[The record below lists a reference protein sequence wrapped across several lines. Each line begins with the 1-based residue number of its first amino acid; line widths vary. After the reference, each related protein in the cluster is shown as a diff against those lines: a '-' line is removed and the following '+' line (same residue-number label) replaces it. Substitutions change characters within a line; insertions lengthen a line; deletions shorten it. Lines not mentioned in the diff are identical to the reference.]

1 MAERTT
7 QSIVIDAPAES
18 VMAVIA
24 DFPEYPSWVSA
35 AKQVDVLETFPDGRA
50 SRVRFVLDAGVI
62 KDTYELSYTWSHD
75 GLRVSWELVS
85 GGIQKAQSGSY
96 VLEPQ
101 SGGRS
106 TKVTY
111 ELMVDLAIPVI
122 GLLKRRAEKVIT
134 DTALKELK
142 KRVER

>member
-1 MAERTT
+1 MTERTT
-7 QSIVIDAPAES
+7 QSIVIEAPAER

-24 DFPEYPSWVSA
+24 DFAAYPDWVSA
-35 AKQVDVLETFPDGRA
+35 VKEV
-50 SRVRFVLDAGVI
+50 RVVSTLPNGHAARVHFELDAGVI
-62 KDTYELSYTWSHD
+62 KDSYDLLYRWSPD
-75 GLRVSWELVS
+75 GLAVSWELVD
-85 GGIQKAQSGSY
+85 GTIQKAQSGSY
-96 VLEPQ
+96 VLDPLPE
-101 SGGRS
+101 GTS
-106 TKVTY
+106 TRVTY